1 MATANNTYR
10 NSSRVLGLTIMALF
24 LMSCS
29 FQPQTYSHQPV
40 ELPDIAIVNILNG
53 IQSDNY
59 GVKMSCIYF
68 AGKYKI
74 MEVSQDLVEVMKNSD
89 NDELCQMLVWS
100 LYQIGD
106 ESCCKE
112 LKTIIENHPS
122 EKIRDFC
129 NYLHKIKE
137 YETAVAKN

>member
-1 MATANNTYR
+1 MVTGNKTYLKAPII
-10 NSSRVLGLTIMALF
+10 VGLSF
-24 LMSCS
+24 LIIIILSNL
-29 FQPQTYSHQPV
+29 TYSQTDTDQRI
-40 ELPDIAIVNILNG
+40 ELSDIAIVNILNG

-68 AGKYKI
+68 AGKYRI
-74 MEVSQDLVEVMKNSD
+74 IDVSEDLVKVMRNSE

-106 ESCCKE
+106 AKCCQE
-112 LKTIIENHPS
+112 LKSIIDNHPS

-129 NYLHKIKE
+129 KYLHNIKE
-137 YETAVAKN
+137 YESAIAKN